1 MSSMKRLVDLIDR
14 GVLDDQFSPIS
25 TDSTIFQRTWPH
37 YHNTVSET
45 KELSYL
51 GNATWGQRIT
61 VLLNRFNIKA
71 DFLQWLCVRIKPLTW
86 VPGDVY
92 SKLFS
97 GSWGY
102 YKPEQAWMWASSLG
116 SIAIKQVEFEIG
128 DTTIETIPGEYLDIW
143 SRQWLDGGRAGIWDL
158 DIYGQLGIN
167 QIRNTAN
174 APWTTL
180 QPTED
185 GYVYCWLPL
194 VFLKRP
200 TTPFPVVACG
210 NKEIR
215 VHITFR
221 PFHEVIRMRAT
232 PRSSPTETPL
242 GQTITFADLTGPL
255 PIPHDVPIQT
265 AAPAFE
271 DATIYA
277 GVAHIEDP
285 LRSQYI
291 RDPFEMIYEPVKYM
305 TFDVPDSVA
314 SAGNPFVMQLRCTD
328 FAGPIREICWVL
340 RRKFV
345 WDYNEWTNY
354 GSLLEDDLAD
364 SKISAG
370 SSTVVYQQPI
380 MTRAVV
386 MVDNAIWSDEA
397 EDQYRADYGMEHRGG
412 ARVANGMVYGYTF
425 GAGDPEALQP
435 AGTVNA
441 SRATIR
447 LDLTIQ
453 PPSIPAFF
461 TPTTSTCSLG
471 SSQGWVVH
479 VFGIGL
485 NWMRFVNGQVGPLF
499 SQI

>member
-1 MSSMKRLVDLIDR
+1 MKRLVDLIDR

-51 GNATWGQRIT
+51 GNAAWGQRIT